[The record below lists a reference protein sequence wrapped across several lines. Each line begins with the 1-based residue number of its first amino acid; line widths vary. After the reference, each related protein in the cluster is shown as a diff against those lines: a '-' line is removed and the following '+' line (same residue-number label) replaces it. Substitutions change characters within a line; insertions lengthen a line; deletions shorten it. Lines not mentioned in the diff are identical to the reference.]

1 MRLKDRVAIITG
13 AAQGIGLACAEA
25 FVREGAAVV
34 LADIQVAK
42 GQGAAA
48 RLGQTFVAC
57 DVGDRGQV
65 EALVAAAL
73 GRYGRLDILVNNAA
87 IIRAADVLDL
97 TEEAFDQV
105 LRVNL
110 KGPFLLAQAA
120 ARVMVAA
127 GRGAIINMS
136 SVNAV
141 LAIPNQLPYA
151 VAKGGLN
158 QLTRVMATALAAR
171 GVRVNA
177 IGPGSIATDMLNT
190 VMTDAAARRTI
201 LSRTPMGRC
210 GTPAEIAAVAV
221 FLASDEASYIT
232 GQCLYADGG
241 RLPLNYT
248 VAVD

>member
-65 EALVAAAL
+65 EALVVAAL

>member
-65 EALVAAAL
+65 EALVVAAL

-177 IGPGSIATDMLNT
+177 IGPGSMATDMLNT